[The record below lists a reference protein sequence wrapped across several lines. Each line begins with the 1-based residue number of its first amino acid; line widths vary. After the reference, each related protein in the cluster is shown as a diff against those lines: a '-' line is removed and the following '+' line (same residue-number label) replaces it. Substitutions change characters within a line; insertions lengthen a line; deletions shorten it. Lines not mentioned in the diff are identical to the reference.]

1 MVEEEATSRRK
12 LGEFLL
18 GVGWTVGG
26 GGGDPVPFLRC
37 EGRKIAGTE
46 LPEDVEVEGGE
57 FEELPK
63 EDTSEGAEV
72 KSPGREEK
80 KDWVLE
86 RRRDLGQQV

>member
-1 MVEEEATSRRK
+1 MRGGGRSHVKKET
-12 LGEFLL
+12 GGIPL

-26 GGGDPVPFLRC
+26 GGGDHVPFLRC

-63 EDTSEGAEV
+63 EDTLKG
-72 KSPGREEK
+72 PR
-80 KDWVLE
+80 
-86 RRRDLGQQV
+86 